1 MTVAARDQPLGDDD
15 ASPAAAPPPPLTG
28 RVRRVRAAWR
38 RFTRRLGDMMPKGLY
53 ARSLIIIIAPVV
65 LLQALVAFVFMEQH
79 WQQVTARLS
88 AAVVADI
95 AAIIDVIETYPQDQK
110 FEQITKI
117 ARRRL
122 GLNIAVL
129 PLEPLP
135 PAAPKPFFDQLD
147 RTFSREITEEI
158 KRPFWIDTVGRSNL
172 VEIRIQLE
180 HNILRVFARR
190 SQTYASNSLIFILWM
205 VGISLVLLT
214 IAIIFLRNQIRPI
227 LRLAAAVDDFG
238 KGRAVDNFPPRGA
251 REVRAATVAF
261 HEMRGRVERQ
271 IEQRTEMLAGVS
283 HDLRTILTRFRLQ
296 LALIE
301 DTVDAEPLQKDV
313 DDMNRM
319 LEGYLAFARGDSG
332 EETMP
337 TDVDVLLRELGK
349 EARISG
355 HETVVSFA
363 GDPIIKVRPQG
374 FKRCLMNLVK
384 NACRHGDKV
393 VVTGIHE
400 HGFLTVMVDDDGP
413 GVPLEEREAVFKPFY
428 RGDHARNIDESG
440 TGLGLSIARDVARS
454 HGGDIALDM
463 SPLGGLR
470 VSVTIP
476 A

>member
-1 MTVAARDQPLGDDD
+1 MTTTAEQAGIQPIRGIRAAYRRFARGLGD
-15 ASPAAAPPPPLTG
+15 L
-28 RVRRVRAAWR
+28 
-38 RFTRRLGDMMPKGLY
+38 MPKGLF

-95 AAIIDVIETYPQDQK
+95 AAVVDLLELGPGEADIE
-110 FEQITKI
+110 EITRI

-135 PAAPKPFFDQLD
+135 PAAPKPFFDLLD
-147 RTFSREITEEI
+147 RNFSRALTKEIG
-158 KRPFWIDTVGRSNL
+158 KPFWIDTVGRSNL
-172 VEIRIQLE
+172 IEIRIQLE
-180 HNILRVFARR
+180 DAILRVFARR
-190 SQTYASNSLIFILWM
+190 SQTYASNSLIFISWM
-205 VGISLVLLT
+205 VGTSLVLLG
-214 IAIIFLRNQIRPI
+214 IAIVFLRNQIRPI
-227 LRLAAAVDDFG
+227 LRLAHAVDDFG
-238 KGRAVDNFPPRGA
+238 KGRPVANFPPRGA
-251 REVRAATVAF
+251 REVRAATAAF
-261 HEMRGRVERQ
+261 HEMRERVERQ

-301 DTVDAEPLQKDV
+301 DTVDVEPLRKDV

-319 LEGYLAFARGDSG
+319 LEGYLAFARGDAG

-337 TDVDVLLRELGK
+337 TDIDVMLRELGN
-349 EARISG
+349 EARITG
-355 HETVVSFA
+355 HETLVSFS
-363 GDPIIKVRPQG
+363 GDPIVKVRPQG

-384 NACRHGDKV
+384 NACRHGKRV
-393 VVTGIHE
+393 AVTGIHE
-400 HGFLTVMVDDDGP
+400 HGFLTVFVDDDGP
-413 GVPLEEREAVFKPFY
+413 GIPVEEREAVFRPFY

-454 HGGDIALDM
+454 HGGDIRLDQ
-463 SPLGGLR
+463 SPFGGLR
-470 VSVTIP
+470 VSVTVP

>member
-1 MTVAARDQPLGDDD
+1 MTTTAGVALQPIRGL
-15 ASPAAAPPPPLTG
+15 
-28 RVRRVRAAWR
+28 RIAWR
-38 RFTRRLGDMMPKGLY
+38 RFARSLGDLMPKGLF

-65 LLQALVAFVFMEQH
+65 LLQALVAFVFMEEH

-88 AAVVADI
+88 AAVVSDI
-95 AAIIDVIETYPQDQK
+95 AAVVDLLELSPGEADIDEIS
-110 FEQITKI
+110 KI

-129 PLEPLP
+129 PPGPLP
-135 PAAPKPFFDQLD
+135 PAAPKPFFDLLD
-147 RTFSREITEEI
+147 RNFSRALTKEIG
-158 KRPFWIDTVGRSNL
+158 KPFWIDTVGRSNL
-172 VEIRIQLE
+172 IEIRIQLDDK
-180 HNILRVFARR
+180 ILRVFARR

-205 VGISLVLLT
+205 VGTSLVLLA
-214 IAIIFLRNQIRPI
+214 IAIVFLRNQIRPI
-227 LRLAAAVDDFG
+227 LRLAHAVDDFG
-238 KGRAVDNFPPRGA
+238 KGRDVADFPPRGA

-261 HEMRGRVERQ
+261 HDMKERVDRQ

-301 DTVDAEPLQKDV
+301 DKIDVEPLKKDV

-319 LEGYLAFARGDSG
+319 LEGYLAFARGDAG
-332 EETMP
+332 EETMA
-337 TDVDVLLRELGK
+337 TDVDVMLRELGH
-349 EARISG
+349 EARITG
-355 HETVVSFA
+355 HETLVSFS
-363 GDPIIKVRPQG
+363 GDPIVKVRPQG

-384 NACRHGDKV
+384 NACRHGDRV

-400 HGFLTVMVDDDGP
+400 HGFLTVFVDDDGP
-413 GVPLEEREAVFKPFY
+413 GIPVEEREDVFRPFY
-428 RGDHARNIDESG
+428 RGDQARNIDESG

-454 HGGDIALDM
+454 HGGDIRLDQ